1 MVVDYYLILQGRE
14 CKQFTVVHS
23 LAISAVIVSVVVNQA
38 IIRIY
43 LSANRSN
50 ISSIV
55 KNLDKM
61 P

>member
-1 MVVDYYLILQGRE
+1 MVVDYYLIPQGPE

-23 LAISAVIVSVVVNQA
+23 LAISAVNVSEVLTRA
-38 IIRIY
+38 INRTY
-43 LSANRSN
+43 LSARLSN
-50 ISSIV
+50 VSSIF